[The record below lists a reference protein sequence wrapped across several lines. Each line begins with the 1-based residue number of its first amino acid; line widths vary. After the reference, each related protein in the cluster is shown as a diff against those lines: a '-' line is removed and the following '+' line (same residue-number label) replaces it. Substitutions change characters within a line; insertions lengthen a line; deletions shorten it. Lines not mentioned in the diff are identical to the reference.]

1 MCPKMDPVKIHPEIL
16 DRRIVARSRLFAV
29 EELELRFANGV
40 ERTYERLITPPI
52 PAVLVVPLI
61 DPKTV
66 LLIREYAAGVER
78 YELGLPKGARGHG
91 EGVIETAN
99 RELMEE
105 CGFGARMLEPLT
117 ELTLSPGY
125 MGHRIVVVL
134 AEDLYPQKIDGDE
147 PEEIEV
153 VPWPLADIDGLVA
166 REDFSEA
173 RSLAALYLVRDR
185 QLRKGIVL

>member
-1 MCPKMDPVKIHPEIL
+1 MSPETPGVKIHPEIL
-16 DRRIVARSRLFAV
+16 ARRIVARSRLFAV
-29 EELELRFANGV
+29 EELQLRFGNGV
-40 ERTYERLITPPI
+40 ERTYERLLTPPI
-52 PAVLVVPLI
+52 PAVLVVPLL
-61 DPKTV
+61 DERTV
-66 LLIREYAAGVER
+66 LLIREYAAGLER
-78 YELGLPKGARGHG
+78 YELGLPKGARSAG

-105 CGFGARMLEPLT
+105 CGYGARLLEPLT

-134 AEDLYPQKIDGDE
+134 AEDLYPARLEGDE
-147 PEEIEV
+147 PEPIEV
-153 VPWPLADIDGLVA
+153 VPWPLADIEGLVA

-185 QLRKGIVL
+185 QRGKGVKL

>member
-1 MCPKMDPVKIHPEIL
+1 MTDSKRIHPEIL

-29 EELELRFANGV
+29 EQLELRFANGV

-61 DPKTV
+61 DERTV
-66 LLIREYAAGVER
+66 LLIREYGAGVER
-78 YELGLPKGARGHG
+78 YELALPKGARGHG
-91 EGVIETAN
+91 EGVVETAN

-105 CGFGARMLEPLT
+105 CGYGARMLTPLT

-134 AEDLYPQKIDGDE
+134 AEDLYPQRVDGDE
-147 PEEIEV
+147 PEPIEV
-153 VPWPLADIDGLVA
+153 VPWPLADIDGLLA
-166 REDFSEA
+166 RDDFSEA
-173 RSLAALYLVRDR
+173 RSLAALYMVRDR
-185 QLRKGIVL
+185 QRAKGIAL

>member
-1 MCPKMDPVKIHPEIL
+1 MCPKMSPVKIHPEIL
-16 DRRIVARSRLFAV
+16 ERRIVARSRLFAV
-29 EELELRFANGV
+29 EQLELRFSNGV
-40 ERTYERLITPPI
+40 ERTYERLLTPPI

-66 LLIREYAAGVER
+66 LLIREYGAGVER
-78 YELGLPKGARGHG
+78 YELGLPKGARSQG

-105 CGFGARMLEPLT
+105 CGYGARTLEPLT

-134 AEDLYPQKIDGDE
+134 AEDLYPQKIEGDE

-153 VPWPLADIDGLVA
+153 VPWPLADIDGLIA

-173 RSLAALYLVRDR
+173 RSLAALYMVRDR
-185 QLRKGIVL
+185 QRARGIDV